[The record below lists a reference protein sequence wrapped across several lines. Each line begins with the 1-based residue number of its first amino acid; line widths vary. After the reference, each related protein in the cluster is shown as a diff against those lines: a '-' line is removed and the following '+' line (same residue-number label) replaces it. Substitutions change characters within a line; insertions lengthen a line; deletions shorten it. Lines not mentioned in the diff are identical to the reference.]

1 MDTVTAAAV
10 IFASYVL
17 GGIPAA
23 YIVGRLARG
32 IDIRDVGTRNAGA
45 ANVSR
50 EVGRLPGMLVLVLD
64 LAKGAAGP
72 LIVKAL
78 DLPGWALYGSS
89 VAAVLGHNFSPF
101 LRFYGGKG
109 VAVALGVAAVI
120 MPLLTAVTC
129 GPAVIAVMVLRRNV
143 VIWFG
148 VGALAFV
155 IAMFVTRPS
164 ALDAGIVLTLIA
176 LVLATAYARAW
187 REWHANIGGLARRLT
202 SRGVGG
208 SR

>member
-1 MDTVTAAAV
+1 MDTVTAAAA

-17 GGIPAA
+17 GGIPTA

-32 IDIRDVGTRNAGA
+32 IDIRAVGTRNVGA

-50 EVGRLPGMLVLVLD
+50 EVGRLLGMLVLVLD
-64 LAKGAAGP
+64 LAKGAAAP
-72 LIVKAL
+72 LIAKAL

-109 VAVALGVAAVI
+109 VAIALGVAGVI
-120 MPLLTAVTC
+120 MPLLTAVTA
-129 GPAVIAVMVLRRNV
+129 GPAVIAVMVFRRNV

-148 VGALAFV
+148 VGACSFV
-155 IAMFVTRPS
+155 IAMFLTRPS
-164 ALDAGIVLTLIA
+164 ALDTGIVLTTIA
-176 LVLATAYARAW
+176 LVVATAYARAW
-187 REWHANIGGLARRLT
+187 REWHAAMTRALRHL
-202 SRGVGG
+202 RG
-208 SR
+208 RPA